1 MATDEGKAVIAAVI
15 LLAAAAVIA
24 LILRPDPQGHA
35 AWFFALMPGATA
47 APAFLDIEWKL
58 FHRAGPEVMW
68 TAVVLFSYV
77 WYFVLSYLA
86 IKVYRRV
93 HASH

>member
-1 MATDEGKAVIAAVI
+1 MATDERQAMFWAIVLLAIAAV
-15 LLAAAAVIA
+15 VA

-35 AWFFALMPGATA
+35 EWFFALLPGATA

-68 TAVVLFSYV
+68 TAVAVFSFV

-86 IKVYRRV
+86 IKVYHRV
-93 HASH
+93 HAAH

>member
-1 MATDEGKAVIAAVI
+1 MIAAVI

>member
-1 MATDEGKAVIAAVI
+1 MATDERKAMVWAIA

-35 AWFFALMPGATA
+35 EWFFALLPGATA
-47 APAFLDIEWKL
+47 APAFLDVEWKL

-68 TAVVLFSYV
+68 SAVAVFSYV
-77 WYFVLSYLA
+77 WYFVVSYLA
-86 IKVYRRV
+86 IKLGRKFREA
-93 HASH
+93 H